1 MRVEPKT
8 GPIKSLLVLNKKVIG
23 KSSVT
28 APDSG
33 YSTSFRKVRGAL
45 GKIACPWER
54 RFKAMKCIFF
64 VDCKGIVDE
73 MKGARCALA

>member
-8 GPIKSLLVLNKKVIG
+8 GPTKSLPVLNKKVIG

-33 YSTSFRKVRGAL
+33 YSSSFRKVRGAL
-45 GKIACPWER
+45 GKIACLRER
-54 RFKAMKCIFF
+54 RFEVMK
-64 VDCKGIVDE
+64 
-73 MKGARCALA
+73 